1 MVLVCK
7 NSLERFIFC
16 FIFYISIAGLQP
28 YSNHNMCSEMLPSST
43 SPRISFSHDLNNDED
58 DEHVQV
64 EMEEDQEDSSSMDVS
79 DIFDNDHGQHFDFS
93 FSDSFTFEPSS
104 SSADE
109 LFSDGLIRPLQLEE
123 KFVTTSKLTPLL
135 PTLSQHSSTNDDPS
149 LSKET
154 DVVAM
159 STANPTTT
167 NVVESS
173 EQKNQNQNKSFWKI
187 NRSSSVHVDDDS
199 YKKSSFWSLPL
210 MLRSNSTG
218 SAPSPRQI
226 SKENK
231 KHNMQKQLKCS
242 TASASSFY
250 MYQLSQKPPIK
261 RNHGGSYGNNGVYTN
276 PVLNVP
282 PPYIGKGTGNLFGIT
297 SLFKEKKDKKTKK

>member
-1 MVLVCK
+1 
-7 NSLERFIFC
+7 
-16 FIFYISIAGLQP
+16 
-28 YSNHNMCSEMLPSST
+28 MCSEMLPSVT
-43 SPRISFSHDLNNDED
+43 SPRISFSHDLNNEEE
-58 DEHVQV
+58 DEHVEV
-64 EMEEDQEDSSSMDVS
+64 EMEEDQEDCSSMDVS
-79 DIFDNDHGQHFDFS
+79 DIFDDNDHGQHFDFS

-154 DVVAM
+154 NVVAV

-167 NVVESS
+167 SS
-173 EQKNQNQNKSFWKI
+173 EQKNQNQNQSNNKSFWKI
-187 NRSSSVHVDDDS
+187 NRSTSVHVDDES

-250 MYQLSQKPPIK
+250 MYQLSQKPPLK
-261 RNHGGSYGNNGVYTN
+261 RNHGGSYGNNGVHTN

>member
-1 MVLVCK
+1 
-7 NSLERFIFC
+7 
-16 FIFYISIAGLQP
+16 
-28 YSNHNMCSEMLPSST
+28 MLPLIT
-43 SPRISFSHDLNNDED
+43 SPRISFSHDLNIEED
-58 DEHVQV
+58 DEKV
-64 EMEEDQEDSSSMDVS
+64 EVKMEEDQEDQEDSSSMDVS
-79 DIFDNDHGQHFDFS
+79 DILDNDHEGQLFDFS

-123 KFVTTSKLTPLL
+123 KFVTTSKHASVP
-135 PTLSQHSSTNDDPS
+135 PTLSQNSSTNDDPS
-149 LSKET
+149 LLK
-154 DVVAM
+154 DANVVATM
-159 STANPTTT
+159 STAA

-173 EQKNQNQNKSFWKI
+173 EHKNQNQANSKSFWKI
-187 NRSSSVHVDDDS
+187 NRSSSVHVDEDS

-242 TASASSFY
+242 TASSSSFY
-250 MYQLSQKPPIK
+250 MYQLSQKPPLK
-261 RNHGGSYGNNGVYTN
+261 RNHGGSYSNNGVFTN

-297 SLFKEKKDKKTKK
+297 SLFKEKKDKKIKK

>member
-1 MVLVCK
+1 
-7 NSLERFIFC
+7 
-16 FIFYISIAGLQP
+16 
-28 YSNHNMCSEMLPSST
+28 MCSEMLPSVT
-43 SPRISFSHDLNNDED
+43 SPRISFSDDLNKDED
-58 DEHVQV
+58 DEHVEV

-135 PTLSQHSSTNDDPS
+135 PTLSQHSLTNDDPS
-149 LSKET
+149 SLKET
-154 DVVAM
+154 NVVAM
-159 STANPTTT
+159 STAGAATTTAAT
-167 NVVESS
+167 NVVETS
-173 EQKNQNQNKSFWKI
+173 EQKNQNQPNNKSFWKI
-187 NRSSSVHVDDDS
+187 HRSSSVHVDEDS

-250 MYQLSQKPPIK
+250 MYQLSQKPPLK

-297 SLFKEKKDKKTKK
+297 SLFKDKKDKKTKK

>member
-1 MVLVCK
+1 
-7 NSLERFIFC
+7 
-16 FIFYISIAGLQP
+16 
-28 YSNHNMCSEMLPSST
+28 MCSEMLPLIT
-43 SPRISFSHDLNNDED
+43 SPRISFSHDLNIEED
-58 DEHVQV
+58 DEQV
-64 EMEEDQEDSSSMDVS
+64 EVKMEEDQEDQEDSSSMDVS
-79 DIFDNDHGQHFDFS
+79 DILDNDHEGQLFDFS

-123 KFVTTSKLTPLL
+123 KFVTTSKHASVP
-135 PTLSQHSSTNDDPS
+135 PTLSQNSSTNDDPS
-149 LSKET
+149 LLK
-154 DVVAM
+154 DANVVATM
-159 STANPTTT
+159 STAA

-173 EQKNQNQNKSFWKI
+173 EHKNQNQANSKSFWKI
-187 NRSSSVHVDDDS
+187 NRSSSVHVDEDS

-242 TASASSFY
+242 TASSSSFY
-250 MYQLSQKPPIK
+250 MYQLSQKPPLK
-261 RNHGGSYGNNGVYTN
+261 RNHGGSYGNNGVFTN

-297 SLFKEKKDKKTKK
+297 SLFKEKKDKKIKK

>member
-1 MVLVCK
+1 
-7 NSLERFIFC
+7 
-16 FIFYISIAGLQP
+16 
-28 YSNHNMCSEMLPSST
+28 MCSEMLPSVT
-43 SPRISFSHDLNNDED
+43 SPRISFSDDLNKDED
-58 DEHVQV
+58 DEHVEA
-64 EMEEDQEDSSSMDVS
+64 EMEEDQEDSSSMDVL
-79 DIFDNDHGQHFDFS
+79 DIFDNDQGQHFDFS

-135 PTLSQHSSTNDDPS
+135 PTLSHQSSTNDDPY

-154 DVVAM
+154 NVATM
-159 STANPTTT
+159 ISTTNTTTTTATT

-173 EQKNQNQNKSFWKI
+173 EQKNQNQPNSKSFWKI
-187 NRSSSVHVDDDS
+187 HRSSSVHVDEES

-231 KHNMQKQLKCS
+231 KQTMQKQLKCS

-250 MYQLSQKPPIK
+250 MYQLSQKPPLK

>member
-1 MVLVCK
+1 
-7 NSLERFIFC
+7 
-16 FIFYISIAGLQP
+16 
-28 YSNHNMCSEMLPSST
+28 MCSEMLPSVT
-43 SPRISFSHDLNNDED
+43 SPRISFSDDLNKDED
-58 DEHVQV
+58 DEHVEV
-64 EMEEDQEDSSSMDVS
+64 EMEEDQEDTSSMDVS

-123 KFVTTSKLTPLL
+123 KFVTTPKLTPLH

-154 DVVAM
+154 NVSAII
-159 STANPTTT
+159 STTNTTTTAATATT

-173 EQKNQNQNKSFWKI
+173 EQKNQNQNQPNSKSFWKI
-187 NRSSSVHVDDDS
+187 HRSSSVHVDEDS

-218 SAPSPRQI
+218 SAPSPRQV

-231 KHNMQKQLKCS
+231 KQNMQKQLKCS

-250 MYQLSQKPPIK
+250 MYQLSQKPPLK
-261 RNHGGSYGNNGVYTN
+261 RNHGGSYGNNGVHTN

>member
-1 MVLVCK
+1 
-7 NSLERFIFC
+7 
-16 FIFYISIAGLQP
+16 
-28 YSNHNMCSEMLPSST
+28 MCSEMLPSIT
-43 SPRISFSHDLNNDED
+43 SPRISFSRDLNTDED
-58 DEHVQV
+58 EEQVEV
-64 EMEEDQEDSSSMDVS
+64 EMEEDQEDSSSMEVS
-79 DIFDNDHGQHFDFS
+79 DIFDNDQGQHFDFS

-123 KFVTTSKLTPLL
+123 KFVTTPKLTPLH
-135 PTLSQHSSTNDDPS
+135 PTLAQPSSTNDDPS

-154 DVVAM
+154 NVVAM
-159 STANPTTT
+159 TTANPTTT

-173 EQKNQNQNKSFWKI
+173 EQKNLNQNQPNVKSFWKI
-187 NRSSSVHVDDDS
+187 NRSSSVHVDEDS
-199 YKKSSFWSLPL
+199 HKKSSFWSLPL

-250 MYQLSQKPPIK
+250 MYQLPQKPPLK
-261 RNHGGSYGNNGVYTN
+261 RNHGGSYGNNGISTN

-282 PPYIGKGTGNLFGIT
+282 TPYIGKGTGNLFGIT

>member
-1 MVLVCK
+1 
-7 NSLERFIFC
+7 
-16 FIFYISIAGLQP
+16 
-28 YSNHNMCSEMLPSST
+28 MCSEMLPLIT
-43 SPRISFSHDLNNDED
+43 SPRISFSHDLNIEED
-58 DEHVQV
+58 DEQV
-64 EMEEDQEDSSSMDVS
+64 EVKMEEDQEDSSSMDVS
-79 DIFDNDHGQHFDFS
+79 DILDNDHEGQLFDFS

-123 KFVTTSKLTPLL
+123 KFVTTSKHASVP

-149 LSKET
+149 LLK
-154 DVVAM
+154 DANVVATM
-159 STANPTTT
+159 STTA

-173 EQKNQNQNKSFWKI
+173 EHKNQNQANSKSFWKI
-187 NRSSSVHVDDDS
+187 NRSSSVHVDEDS

-218 SAPSPRQI
+218 SAPSPRQM

-242 TASASSFY
+242 TASSSSFY
-250 MYQLSQKPPIK
+250 MYQLSQKPPLK
-261 RNHGGSYGNNGVYTN
+261 RNHGGSYGNNGVFTN

-297 SLFKEKKDKKTKK
+297 SLFKEKKDKKIKK